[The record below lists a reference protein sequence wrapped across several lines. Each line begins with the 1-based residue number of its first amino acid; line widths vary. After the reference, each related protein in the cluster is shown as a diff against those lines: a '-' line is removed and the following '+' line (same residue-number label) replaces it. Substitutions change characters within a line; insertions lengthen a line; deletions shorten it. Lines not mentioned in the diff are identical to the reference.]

1 MSLQQID
8 QILTKLVKESKPYP
22 WVMKEFAK
30 VEELKDYELD
40 LEILELLGLSFHLHK
55 DNVLSLK
62 TRTNKIKEQVFC
74 IVDIE
79 STGGINSGQIL
90 EIGAVKI
97 QNHKELDRF
106 ESFVKVDE
114 IPLNITELTGIKLNM
129 VKDAPNLTRVLEA
142 FRLFLNDSVFVAHNV
157 KFDYNFISKSLYE
170 CGFGILLNRKICT
183 IDFAQCCIQ
192 SSHYK
197 LDALKEILKIE
208 SIHHRALNDALAAA
222 EIFKYCLSKLPP
234 HIKTTEELIHFT
246 KTAKL
251 KNKCYNKS
259 HK

>member
-8 QILTKLVKESKPYP
+8 QILAKLVKESKPYP

-62 TRTNKIKEQVFC
+62 TRTNKIKEQIFC
-74 IVDIE
+74 VVDIE
-79 STGGINSGQIL
+79 STGGINSGKIL

-97 QNHKELDRF
+97 QNHKELERF

-114 IPLNITELTGIKLNM
+114 IPPNITELTGIKLAM
-129 VKDAPNLTRVLEA
+129 VKDSPNLIQVLEA
-142 FRLFLNDSVFVAHNV
+142 FRLFLGDSIFVAHNV

-170 CGFGILLNRKICT
+170 CGFGILLNRRICT
-183 IDFAQCCIQ
+183 IDFAQCCIEN
-192 SSHYK
+192 SHYG

-208 SIHHRALNDALAAA
+208 STHHRALNDALAAA
-222 EIFKYCLSKLPP
+222 EIFKYCLGKLPS

-251 KNKCYNKS
+251 KNKCYNKK

>member
-8 QILTKLVKESKPYP
+8 QILAKLVKESKPYP

-90 EIGAVKI
+90 E
-97 QNHKELDRF
+97 
-106 ESFVKVDE
+106 
-114 IPLNITELTGIKLNM
+114 LNM